1 MIDSDRSSWSN
12 KDIDG
17 YYPITIIKDSN
28 LQLSL
33 LPSVSSQHQYSSPI
47 TIAIWKDERL
57 EHLDISRDLI
67 ELLQINGFT
76 TERILEYGPSQ
87 IAKIIGIDDFF
98 AQIIFNE
105 TTTTIT
111 KRLLLRFLKQGK
123 DFIVI
128 IF

>member
-1 MIDSDRSSWSN
+1 MIDNDSSWSN

-47 TIAIWKDERL
+47 AIWKDERL

-76 TERILEYGPSQ
+76 IERILEYGPSQ

-98 AQIIFNE
+98 AQIIFNK
-105 TTTTIT
+105 TITITT
-111 KRLLLRFLKQGK
+111 KRLIK
-123 DFIVI
+123 
-128 IF
+128 

>member
-1 MIDSDRSSWSN
+1 MIDSERSSWSN

-57 EHLDISRDLI
+57 EHLEISRDLI

-76 TERILEYGPSQ
+76 IERILEYGPSQ

-111 KRLLLRFLKQGK
+111 KRLLLRFLKHRK

>member
-28 LQLSL
+28 FQLSL
-33 LPSVSSQHQYSSPI
+33 LPSVSSQHQYSTPI

-76 TERILEYGPSQ
+76 IERILEYGPSQ

-98 AQIIFNE
+98 AQIIFNK
-105 TTTTIT
+105 TITITT
-111 KRLLLRFLKQGK
+111 KRLIK
-123 DFIVI
+123 
-128 IF
+128 